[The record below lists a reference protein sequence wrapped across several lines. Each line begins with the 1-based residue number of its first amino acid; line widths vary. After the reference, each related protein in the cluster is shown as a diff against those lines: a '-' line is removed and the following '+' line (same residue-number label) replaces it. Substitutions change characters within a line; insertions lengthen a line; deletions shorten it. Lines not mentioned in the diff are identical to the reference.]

1 MPFNTRVHLVSEG
14 SIDNIYVNVLKS
26 PLGLSMQ
33 AVSPDFLST
42 IVQVVAQKLSSVAT
56 ALSTF
61 CSLYLLPPQH
71 HTAT

>member
-33 AVSPDFLST
+33 AVSHDFLST
-42 IVQVVAQKLSSVAT
+42 LVQVVAQKLSSVAT

-61 CSLYLLPPQH
+61 RSLYLLPPQH
-71 HTAT
+71 HTAA